1 MGDQVEIR
9 VASDTRWLALIR
21 RITDEFC
28 QHTGIE
34 AQERHAVILAVD
46 EAVSNVMRHSYKG
59 DPTQELTVT
68 WRWMDGGIEV
78 EIRDHGEP
86 FDPRDET
93 TSPPDELRVSGRGL
107 FLMRTIMDQ
116 IDYRREGSTNLV
128 RMRKMIKTSVKG

>member
-9 VASDTRWLALIR
+9 VASDPRWLALLR
-21 RITDEFC
+21 RVTDEFC
-28 QHTGIE
+28 QQAGIE

-46 EAVSNVMRHSYKG
+46 EAASNVIRHSYKG
-59 DPTQELTVT
+59 DPTQELALT
-68 WRWMDGGIEV
+68 WRWIEGGIEV

-86 FDPRDET
+86 FDPREKT
-93 TSPPDELRVSGRGL
+93 VPPPDELRVSGRGL

>member
-21 RITDEFC
+21 RVTDEFC
-28 QHTGIE
+28 QQAGIE

-46 EAVSNVMRHSYKG
+46 EAASNVIRHAYKG
-59 DPTQELTVT
+59 DPAQELALT
-68 WRWMDGGIEV
+68 WRSIQGGIEI
-78 EIRDHGEP
+78 EIRDQGEP
-86 FDPRDET
+86 FDPREKT
-93 TSPPDELRVSGRGL
+93 IPPPDELRVSGRGL

-128 RMRKMIKTSVKG
+128 RMRKMIKTSVKN